1 MLLFFTAP
9 CFALNPNLIFDIGS
23 SKFCYRLENN
33 MMTLKPDREKLEKR
47 IMELEKELQR
57 CRQTDKSV
65 GEAEGTARA
74 LLNAT
79 SESAILINRKGII
92 IAVNEVAVHR
102 LDKLKVKIIRMS
114 INDVLPSDIA
124 IQIKSMIDA
133 VISSG
138 EPIQFENESE
148 GFLYA
153 NTIYPV
159 FGKHGNIEKLAI
171 YINDVTVERRA
182 VEALRESEEK
192 FRNIS
197 SSAQDA
203 LVMMNSRGKISYW
216 NEAAER
222 IFGYTK
228 EEAIDRDLHR
238 LLVPKKYLEAFT
250 KGFEGFK
257 ETGQGS
263 VIGKTIEMLALRKDG
278 TEFSVEL
285 SLSSFQFQDQ
295 WHALGVIRDIS
306 DRKQAEQ
313 EKLQKEK
320 LQGVLEM
327 AGAACHELNQPLQI
341 ISGYYEL
348 LIKDIPDDHSLNT
361 KFKIIQEQINK
372 MRVITKK
379 IMKIT
384 KYEIKPYTDGSNII
398 DIDKSSDTIT

>member
-1 MLLFFTAP
+1 
-9 CFALNPNLIFDIGS
+9 
-23 SKFCYRLENN
+23 
-33 MMTLKPDREKLEKR
+33 MMTLKPNREKLEKR
-47 IMELEKELQR
+47 IMELEKELQQFR
-57 CRQTDKSV
+57 KTDKSV
-65 GEAEGTARA
+65 DKAERTARA

-79 SESAILINRKGII
+79 SESAILIDKKGII

-114 INDVLPSDIA
+114 IYDVLPSDVA
-124 IQIKSMIDA
+124 IQIKSMIGA

-148 GFLYA
+148 GFLYV

-171 YINDVTVERRA
+171 YSRDVTLERRA

-192 FRNIS
+192 FRSIS

-203 LVMMNSRGKISYW
+203 LVMMNSSGNISYW

-228 EEAIDRDLHR
+228 KEAIGKDLHR
-238 LLVPKKYLEAFT
+238 LLVPKNYLEAFT

-257 ETGQGS
+257 ETGQGR
-263 VIGKTIEMLALRKDG
+263 VIGKTVEMLALRKDG
-278 TEFSVEL
+278 TEFSMEL
-285 SLSSFQFQDQ
+285 SLSSFQFQNQ
-295 WHALGVIRDIS
+295 WHALGIIRDIS
-306 DRKQAEQ
+306 DRMQAEK

-320 LQGVLEM
+320 LEGVLEM
-327 AGAACHELNQPLQI
+327 AGAACHELNQPLQT

-348 LIKDIPDDHSLNT
+348 LIKDIPDDLSLNE
-361 KFKIIQEQINK
+361 KFKLIQEQIHK
-372 MRVITKK
+372 MKVIIKK

-384 KYEIKPYTDGSNII
+384 KYETRPYADGSKII

>member
-1 MLLFFTAP
+1 
-9 CFALNPNLIFDIGS
+9 
-23 SKFCYRLENN
+23 
-33 MMTLKPDREKLEKR
+33 MTLKPDREKLEKR
-47 IMELEKELQR
+47 IMELEKKLQQ

-79 SESAILINRKGII
+79 SESAILIDRKGII
-92 IAVNEVAVHR
+92 LAVNEVAVHR
-102 LDKLKVKIIRMS
+102 LDKLKVKIIRMN
-114 INDVLPSDIA
+114 IYDVLPSDVA
-124 IQIKSMIDA
+124 IQIKSNIDA

-138 EPIQFENESE
+138 ELIQFENESE

-159 FGKHGNIEKLAI
+159 FGRHGNIEKLAI
-171 YINDVTVERRA
+171 YTRDVTVERRA

-203 LVMMNSRGKISYW
+203 LVMMNSNGNISYW
-216 NEAAER
+216 NDAAER

-228 EEAIDRDLHR
+228 KEAIDRDLHR

-257 ETGQGS
+257 ETGQGRA
-263 VIGKTIEMLALRKDG
+263 IGKTIEMLALRRDG
-278 TEFSVEL
+278 TEFSMEL
-285 SLSSFQFQDQ
+285 SLSSFQFQNQ

-306 DRKQAEQ
+306 DRKLAEK

-348 LIKDIPDDHSLNT
+348 LIKDIPDDHSLNA

-372 MRVITKK
+372 MREITKK

-384 KYEIKPYTDGSNII
+384 KYETRPYPDGSKII
-398 DIDKSSDTIT
+398 DIDKSSNTIAREG